1 MRKIKWWTKPKEI
14 SALMEIAINPRPLL
28 DVIMSPCSDGHIV
41 TFSSPG
47 PQQLLVLVAAIWQTT
62 TIISDKF

>member
-1 MRKIKWWTKPKEI
+1 MSKIKWWTKPKEI
-14 SALMEIAINPRPLL
+14 SALMEIAINPGPLL

-41 TFSSPG
+41 TFSPG
-47 PQQLLVLVAAIWQTT
+47 PQQLLVLVVAIWQTT